1 MNDEFNKELYQEK
14 CKEFEKKDIEHDLR
28 LDKVEE
34 QVNLLEKSDIEL
46 KAAIAA
52 NMIQSQ
58 QMSQQLFE
66 LNKSLVESTKENSK
80 QIAELQK
87 QSILDHAELKQ
98 QILEVANKPTQEK
111 ADNWKQ
117 LMVLIVSG
125 IVGLLFTLFQMG
137 VIGK

>member
-14 CKEFEKKDIEHDLR
+14 FKEFEKKDTEHDLR

-87 QSILDHAELKQ
+87 QSILDHSELKQ
-98 QILEVANKPTQEK
+98 QILDVANKPTQEK

-125 IVGLLFTLFQMG
+125 IVGLLFALFQMG